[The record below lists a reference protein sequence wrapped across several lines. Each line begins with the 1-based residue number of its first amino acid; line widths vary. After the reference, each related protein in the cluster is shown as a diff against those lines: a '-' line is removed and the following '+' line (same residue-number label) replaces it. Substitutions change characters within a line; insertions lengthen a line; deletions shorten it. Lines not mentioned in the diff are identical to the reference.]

1 MGRFEH
7 RYLGWDGF
15 PDALSVV
22 EIEQFF
28 GLTEAELARVRERQR
43 PLHRLALALH
53 IGFLKMTGRLLNSVR
68 ILPEAVLAHLGRQL
82 DESPPRLASICALYR
97 RRRTLFDHQGTA
109 AELLG
114 LERISTYAERW
125 LIGYLRREAMTVFAL
140 DELVARAR
148 SWLVDHRYLLPTE
161 RRLRGWAVAARRH
174 HDARLLEAIV
184 GAVDADR
191 RASWVARLSA
201 PHAPSG
207 MTVLEWLRTGPAGKG
222 PRQLEDQIA
231 KVRCLTELGAKRLV
245 LPELPLAGLEH
256 LARAMASRKP
266 AALARLAEP
275 RRTLEIACFLRLL
288 LLRATDTGLDL
299 IDHRIA
305 DLWRSARDRAEAKE
319 AAQLRRYRRLV
330 AELGRLVEDDGL
342 DARELRQQL
351 RGLIADLTPEHMPSR
366 MAATRLELAHS
377 GKALDELLAM
387 ARAIDL
393 QVPDDHPVTS
403 ALATLDRCAGRAILP
418 SDADQPFGTSWT
430 SLLAQQ
436 DRAAALDCYRAAAL
450 MALKRG
456 LRNGS
461 IAAEHSVE
469 HRRRDDRLIP
479 TALWERD
486 RGRLMRDLGLPRRGE
501 TFLQR
506 LEASLGAGLA
516 ALAEAVSCDA
526 VRIENDAVV
535 LPRARPEAVD
545 LELAPRRRELI
556 EAIGPAQ
563 LSEILIQIDSLTRFS
578 WTLLGRPPRSELELI
593 TLYGAILALG
603 AELSAAQ
610 LARMVPRL
618 DEESLGVMIVRLE
631 AEGRLRAASDEV
643 VAFMRDHMI
652 VELWGEGLLAS
663 ADMTSLDATRHLWAA
678 RLDPRRRTFAVG
690 SYTHVLDQ
698 WGIVYDQPILLN
710 RRQAGAAI
718 EGALRQQH
726 VVELERVAVDTHG
739 HTHVAMAL
747 AKLTGFDL
755 CPRLAK
761 LKTRKLYLPRG
772 LAIPEVLQPIVVPT
786 VSRRAIARGWDRL
799 VRLAASVR
807 EGFCPATEALERY
820 GAAARG
826 DPVHTAAEAL
836 GKLLRTI
843 YLCDYLGSPDF
854 RSEILA
860 LLNQGEAVHSLQRAI
875 QQGPIGARRGRT
887 TQQLTAI
894 SGALTLLTNLVM
906 AWNTMKMQ
914 ALRERAPARYH
925 DELIARTA
933 PTMHRHINMR
943 GILAFDLAD
952 HRLRLLPQARP
963 LWTAERKVAKS

>member
-1 MGRFEH
+1 MARFEH

-15 PDALSVV
+15 PDALSAV
-22 EIEQFF
+22 EIEQLFRLERPSLP
-28 GLTEAELARVRERQR
+28 GCEARQT

-53 IGFLKMTGRLLNSVR
+53 IGFLKMTGRPLNSVE

-82 DESPPRLASICALYR
+82 DETPPRLASIRALYR
-97 RRRTLFDHQGTA
+97 RRRTLFDHQEMA

-114 LERISTYAERW
+114 LDRIGTYAERW

-148 SWLVDHRYLLPTE
+148 SWLVDHRYLLPNE
-161 RRLRGWAVAARRH
+161 RQLRRWAVAARRH
-174 HDARLLEAIV
+174 QDARLTEAIV

-207 MTVLEWLRTGPAGKG
+207 MTVLEWLRAGPAGKG
-222 PRQLEDQIA
+222 LRQLADQVA
-231 KVRCLTELGAKRLV
+231 KVRCLGELGARCLV

-256 LARAMASRKP
+256 FARAMASRKP
-266 AALARLAEP
+266 AALARIAEP
-275 RRTLEIACFLRLL
+275 RRTLEIACFLRLR
-288 LLRATDTGLDL
+288 LLRTTDTGLDL

-305 DLWRSARDRAEAKE
+305 DLWRGARDRAEAKE

-330 AELGRLVEDDGL
+330 AELGRLVEDEGL
-342 DARELRQQL
+342 DADELRRRL
-351 RGLIADLTPEHMPSR
+351 HGLIAELTPEHMPSR
-366 MAATRLELAHS
+366 MAATRLELAR
-377 GKALDELLAM
+377 GGQALDELLAM
-387 ARAIDL
+387 ARMMDL
-393 QVPDDHPVTS
+393 QVPDGHPMTS
-403 ALATLDRCAGRAILP
+403 ALATLDRCASSTILP

-430 SLLAQQ
+430 SLLVQE

-469 HRRRDDRLIP
+469 HRRRDERLIP
-479 TALWERD
+479 AALWERD
-486 RGRLMRDLGLPRRGE
+486 RGRLMRDLGLPRRCE

-506 LEASLGAGLA
+506 LEASLCAGLA
-516 ALAEAVSCDA
+516 ALVEAVSCSA
-526 VRIENDAVV
+526 VRIEKDVIV
-535 LPRARPEAVD
+535 LPRAKPEAAD
-545 LELAPRRRELI
+545 PELAPRRRELI
-556 EAIGPAQ
+556 QAIGPAQ
-563 LSEILIQIDSLTRFS
+563 LPEILIEMDSLTRFS

-603 AELSAAQ
+603 TELSAAQ
-610 LARMVPRL
+610 LARMAPRL
-618 DEESLGVMIVRLE
+618 DEESLGVMIARLE
-631 AEGRLRAASDEV
+631 AEARLRAANDEV
-643 VAFMRDHMI
+643 VAFMRDHLI
-652 VELWGEGLLAS
+652 VELWGEGLFAS

-755 CPRLAK
+755 CPRLAQ

-772 LAIPEVLQPIVVPT
+772 LAIPDVLRPIVVPT
-786 VSRRAIARGWDRL
+786 SLAPRDRT
-799 VRLAASVR
+799 RL
-807 EGFCPATEALERY
+807 G
-820 GAAARG
+820 
-826 DPVHTAAEAL
+826 TA
-836 GKLLRTI
+836 
-843 YLCDYLGSPDF
+843 
-854 RSEILA
+854 
-860 LLNQGEAVHSLQRAI
+860 
-875 QQGPIGARRGRT
+875 
-887 TQQLTAI
+887 
-894 SGALTLLTNLVM
+894 
-906 AWNTMKMQ
+906 
-914 ALRERAPARYH
+914 
-925 DELIARTA
+925 
-933 PTMHRHINMR
+933 
-943 GILAFDLAD
+943 
-952 HRLRLLPQARP
+952 
-963 LWTAERKVAKS
+963 